1 MRRIEEDVDQAAR
14 SSEAEGG
21 AAAPVHAV
29 EAPAGDAP
37 RTVGARLKGAATKL
51 YNWVALMIVLGALL
65 GHFYPAAGVA
75 MQPVADG
82 FIALIKMLIPAV
94 ILCTV
99 VLGIAGSGSIKKAGR
114 VGGKAILYFEVVSTF
129 ALVIGLG
136 MANFFGPGRSFHAD
150 PSKLDPK
157 LVSSY
162 VTQAQH
168 MSVKDHLLK
177 MIPKTLF
184 SAFTE
189 GDILQVLLISVL
201 LGFALAHLAD
211 QHKKPVM
218 ELFENVSKMLF
229 GVMRMIL
236 YAAPL
241 GAGAAIA
248 FTIGKFG
255 LKSLL
260 PMGQLI
266 LLFYATCAL
275 FIVVVLGTISALAGF
290 NVLRLL
296 RYIKS
301 ELLLVLATSSSESA
315 LIPLMEKLERIGLS
329 KSVVGL
335 VVPTGYSFNLDGTNI
350 YMTLAS
356 LFIAQA
362 LGIELTLGQQ
372 LGILVVAMITSK
384 GATGVT
390 GSGFITLA
398 ATLAVV
404 PGIPVAGMALILGID
419 KFMSEAR
426 AITNHV
432 GNCVAAVVL
441 ASWEGEIDW
450 VKFRAAMKRGSES
463 TI

>member
-1 MRRIEEDVDQAAR
+1 MMRFA
-14 SSEAEGG
+14 S
-21 AAAPVHAV
+21 
-29 EAPAGDAP
+29 
-37 RTVGARLKGAATKL
+37 KL
-51 YNWVALMIVLGALL
+51 YNWVLLMIVLGALM
-65 GHFYPAAGVA
+65 GHVYPAAGVA

-82 FIALIKMLIPAV
+82 FINLIKMLIPAV

-99 VLGIAGSGSIKKAGR
+99 VLGIAGAGSIRKAGR
-114 VGGKAILYFEVVSTF
+114 VGGKAIIYFEIVSTF
-129 ALVIGLG
+129 ALVIGLL

-157 LVSSY
+157 LVAGY
-162 VTQAQH
+162 ITQAQH
-168 MSVKDHLLK
+168 MTVADHLLK
-177 MIPKTLF
+177 MIPRTLF

-201 LGFALAHLAD
+201 LGFALALLKAEYAR
-211 QHKKPVM
+211 PIM
-218 ELFENVSKMLF
+218 ELIETTSKMLF

-236 YAAPL
+236 FTAPL

-255 LKSLL
+255 LRSLL
-260 PMGQLI
+260 PLGTLI
-266 LLFYATCAL
+266 LLFYATCAAFVL
-275 FIVVVLGTISALAGF
+275 IVLGTIARLAGF
-290 NVLRLL
+290 NILLLL

-329 KSVVGL
+329 RSVVGL

-426 AITNHV
+426 AITNHI
-432 GNCVAAVVL
+432 GNCTAAVLL
-441 ASWEGEIDW
+441 AIWEKELDW
-450 VKFRAAMKRGSES
+450 DKFRDELAKGSRT

>member
-1 MRRIEEDVDQAAR
+1 MRFA
-14 SSEAEGG
+14 S
-21 AAAPVHAV
+21 
-29 EAPAGDAP
+29 
-37 RTVGARLKGAATKL
+37 KL
-51 YNWVALMIVLGALL
+51 YNWVLLMIVLGAMM

-82 FIALIKMLIPAV
+82 FINLIKMLIPAV

-99 VLGIAGSGSIKKAGR
+99 VLGIAGAGSIRKAGR
-114 VGGKAILYFEVVSTF
+114 VGGKAIIYFEIVSTF
-129 ALVIGLG
+129 ALVIGLL

-157 LVSSY
+157 LVAGY
-162 VTQAQH
+162 ITQAQH
-168 MSVKDHLLK
+168 MTVADHLLK
-177 MIPKTLF
+177 MIPRTLF

-201 LGFALAHLAD
+201 LGFALALLKAEYAR
-211 QHKKPVM
+211 PIM
-218 ELFENVSKMLF
+218 ELIETTSKMLF

-236 YAAPL
+236 FTAPL

-255 LKSLL
+255 LRSLL
-260 PMGQLI
+260 PLGTLI
-266 LLFYATCAL
+266 LLFYATCAAFVL
-275 FIVVVLGTISALAGF
+275 IVLGTIARLAGF
-290 NVLRLL
+290 NILLLL

-329 KSVVGL
+329 RSVVGL

-426 AITNHV
+426 AITNHI
-432 GNCVAAVVL
+432 GNCTAAVLL
-441 ASWEGEIDW
+441 AIWEKELDW
-450 VKFRAAMKRGSES
+450 DKFRDELAKGSRT

>member
-1 MRRIEEDVDQAAR
+1 MKRFA
-14 SSEAEGG
+14 S
-21 AAAPVHAV
+21 
-29 EAPAGDAP
+29 
-37 RTVGARLKGAATKL
+37 KL
-51 YNWVALMIVLGALL
+51 YNWVALMMVLGALL
-65 GHFYPAAGVA
+65 GHFYPKAGVA

-82 FIALIKMLIPAV
+82 FISLIKMLIPAV
-94 ILCTV
+94 IFCTV
-99 VLGIAGSGSIKKAGR
+99 VLGIAGSGSLKAAGR
-114 VGGKAILYFEVVSTF
+114 IGGKAIVYFEVVSTF
-129 ALVIGLG
+129 ALVIGLA
-136 MANFFGPGRSFHAD
+136 MANFFGPGRSFHAN
-150 PSKLDPK
+150 PAQLDPK
-157 LVSSY
+157 VVAGY
-162 VTQAQH
+162 VEKAQH
-168 MSVKDHLLK
+168 MTVQDHVLK
-177 MIPKTLF
+177 MIPKTVF

-189 GDILQVLLISVL
+189 GDILQVLVVSILM
-201 LGFALAHLAD
+201 GFALAHLAG
-211 QHKKPVM
+211 QFKRPLVS
-218 ELFENVSKMLF
+218 LIENFSKLLF
-229 GVMRMIL
+229 GVMRL
-236 YAAPL
+236 VLFTAPL

-255 LKSLL
+255 IKSMI
-260 PMGQLI
+260 PMAALI
-266 LLFYATCAL
+266 GLFYVTCAL
-275 FIVVVLGTISALAGF
+275 FVVVVLGVIAALAGF
-290 NVLRLL
+290 NVLKLL

-350 YMTLAS
+350 YMTMAT

-372 LGILVVAMITSK
+372 LAIVGVAMITSK

-404 PGIPVAGMALILGID
+404 PGVPVAGMALILGID

-432 GNCVAAVVL
+432 GNCVAAVVM
-441 ASWEGEIDW
+441 ASWEKEIDW
-450 VKFRAAMKRGSES
+450 KKFNAEMDRGYPEPIEPVPAVAAPVAEA
-463 TI
+463 

>member
-1 MRRIEEDVDQAAR
+1 MRFA
-14 SSEAEGG
+14 S
-21 AAAPVHAV
+21 
-29 EAPAGDAP
+29 
-37 RTVGARLKGAATKL
+37 KL
-51 YNWVALMIVLGALL
+51 YNWVVLMIVLGALM

-82 FIALIKMLIPAV
+82 FINLIKMLIPAV

-99 VLGIAGSGSIKKAGR
+99 VLGIAGAGSIRKAGR

-129 ALVIGLG
+129 ALVIGLF

-157 LVSSY
+157 LVAGY
-162 VTQAQH
+162 ITQAQH
-168 MSVKDHLLK
+168 MTVADHLLK
-177 MIPKTLF
+177 MIPRTLF

-201 LGFALAHLAD
+201 LGFALALLKAEYAR
-211 QHKKPVM
+211 PIM
-218 ELFENVSKMLF
+218 ELIETTSKMLF

-236 YAAPL
+236 FTAPL

-255 LKSLL
+255 LRSLL
-260 PMGQLI
+260 PLGTLI
-266 LLFYATCAL
+266 LLFYATCAAFVL
-275 FIVVVLGTISALAGF
+275 IVLGSIARLAGF
-290 NVLRLL
+290 NILLLL

-329 KSVVGL
+329 RSVVGL

-362 LGIELTLGQQ
+362 MGIELTLGQQ
-372 LGILVVAMITSK
+372 MGILVVAMITSK

-426 AITNHV
+426 AITNHI
-432 GNCVAAVVL
+432 GNCTAAVLL
-441 ASWEGEIDW
+441 AIWEKEIDW
-450 VKFRAAMKRGSES
+450 DKFHDELAKGSR
-463 TI
+463 TMI

>member
-1 MRRIEEDVDQAAR
+1 MKRFA
-14 SSEAEGG
+14 S
-21 AAAPVHAV
+21 
-29 EAPAGDAP
+29 
-37 RTVGARLKGAATKL
+37 KL
-51 YNWVALMIVLGALL
+51 YNWVALMMVVGALV
-65 GHFYPAAGVA
+65 GHFFPAAGVA
-75 MQPVADG
+75 MQPVAEG

-99 VLGIAGSGSIKKAGR
+99 VLGIAGSGSLKKAGR
-114 VGGKAILYFEVVSTF
+114 VGGKALIYFEVVSTF
-129 ALVIGLG
+129 ALVIGLA
-136 MANFFGPGRSFHAD
+136 MANFFGPGRSFHAN
-150 PSKLDPK
+150 PAQLDPR
-157 LVSSY
+157 LVAGY
-162 VTQAQH
+162 VAKAQH
-168 MSVKDHLLK
+168 LTVKDHILQ

-189 GDILQVLLISVL
+189 GDILQVLLISIL
-201 LGFALAHLAD
+201 MGFALAHLGD
-211 QHKKPVM
+211 TYKKP
-218 ELFENVSKMLF
+218 LIGFIENVSKMLF
-229 GVMRMIL
+229 GVMRLIL
-236 YAAPL
+236 FTAPL

-255 LKSLL
+255 LKSLI

-266 LLFYATCAL
+266 GLFYATCAV
-275 FIVVVLGTISALAGF
+275 FVVVVLGLIAALSGF
-290 NVLRLL
+290 NILKLL

-329 KSVVGL
+329 RSVVGL

-350 YMTLAS
+350 YMTMAA

-372 LGILVVAMITSK
+372 LAIMVVAMITSK

-390 GSGFITLA
+390 GSGFVTLA

-426 AITNHV
+426 AITNHI
-432 GNCVAAVVL
+432 GNCTAAVVM
-441 ASWEGEIDW
+441 ASWEKELDW
-450 VKFRAAMKRGSES
+450 DKFNEELDRGHPKAAPAEGLAVPELSE
-463 TI
+463 

>member
-1 MRRIEEDVDQAAR
+1 MHDAEAVVEQYPSGTWGYIKRRAKHSASR
-14 SSEAEGG
+14 
-21 AAAPVHAV
+21 
-29 EAPAGDAP
+29 
-37 RTVGARLKGAATKL
+37 L
-51 YNWVALMIVLGALL
+51 YNWVALMIVIGAFI
-65 GHFYPAAGVA
+65 GHFYPKVGVA

-82 FIALIKMLIPAV
+82 FINLIKMLIPAV

-99 VLGIAGSGSIKKAGR
+99 VLGIAGAGSIKKAGR
-114 VGGKAILYFEVVSTF
+114 VGGKAIIYFEVVSTF
-129 ALVIGLG
+129 ALVIGLI
-136 MANFFGPGRSFHAD
+136 MANVFRPGASFHAD

-157 LVSSY
+157 LVASY

-168 MSVKDHLLK
+168 MTITDHLLK
-177 MIPKTLF
+177 MIPKTFF

-201 LGFALAHLAD
+201 LGFALARVPEQYAR
-211 QHKKPVM
+211 PVRDM
-218 ELFENVSKMLF
+218 LDNVSKVLF
-229 GVMRMIL
+229 GVMRIIL
-236 YAAPL
+236 YLAPL

-255 LKSLL
+255 LRSLIPL
-260 PMGQLI
+260 ATLI
-266 LLFYATCAL
+266 ALFYLTCAL
-275 FIVVVLGTISALAGF
+275 FVLLVLGTIARFAGF
-290 NVLRLL
+290 NILKLL

-315 LIPLMEKLERIGLS
+315 LIPLMEKLERIGLHR
-329 KSVVGL
+329 SVVGL

-362 LGIELTLGQQ
+362 MGIHLTLGQQ
-372 LGILVVAMITSK
+372 LSILIVAMITSK

-398 ATLAVV
+398 ATLSVV

-426 AITNHV
+426 AITNHI
-432 GNCVAAVVL
+432 GNCTAAVVM
-441 ASWEGEIDW
+441 ASWEGELDW
-450 VKFRAAMKRGSES
+450 DKFHQELARGSQS
-463 TI
+463 SI

>member
-1 MRRIEEDVDQAAR
+1 MGQAA
-14 SSEAEGG
+14 S
-21 AAAPVHAV
+21 
-29 EAPAGDAP
+29 
-37 RTVGARLKGAATKL
+37 LKEVPEIGTEQGLKSRVRRFASKL

-75 MQPVADG
+75 LQPVADG
-82 FIALIKMLIPAV
+82 FIGLIKMLIPAV

-99 VLGIAGSGSIKKAGR
+99 VLGIAGAGSIKKAGR
-114 VGGKAILYFEVVSTF
+114 VGAKAIIYFEVVSTF
-129 ALVIGLG
+129 ALIVGLS
-136 MANFFGPGRSFHAD
+136 MANIFKPGTSFHAD
-150 PSKLDPK
+150 PSKLAPT
-157 LVSSY
+157 LVAGY
-162 VTQAQH
+162 VTIAKH
-168 MSVKDHLLK
+168 MTITEHLLK
-177 MIPKTLF
+177 MIPKTFF

-201 LGFALAHLAD
+201 LGFAMAMVPEKHSA
-211 QHKKPVM
+211 PVKDIL
-218 ELFENVSKMLF
+218 EHISKVLF
-229 GVMRMIL
+229 GVMKIIL
-236 YAAPL
+236 YMAPI

-260 PMGQLI
+260 PLATLI
-266 LLFYATCAL
+266 ALFYATCAV
-275 FIVVVLGTISALAGF
+275 FVCIVLGIIARIAGF
-290 NVLRLL
+290 NIFKLL

-329 KSVVGL
+329 RSVVGL

-362 LGIELTLGQQ
+362 LGIHLTFGQQ
-372 LGILVVAMITSK
+372 MAILIVAMITSK
-384 GATGVT
+384 GASGVT

-426 AITNHV
+426 AITNHI
-432 GNCVAAVVL
+432 GNCTAAVVM
-441 ASWEGEIDW
+441 ASWEKELDW
-450 VKFRAAMKRGSES
+450 ETFKRELARGSQT